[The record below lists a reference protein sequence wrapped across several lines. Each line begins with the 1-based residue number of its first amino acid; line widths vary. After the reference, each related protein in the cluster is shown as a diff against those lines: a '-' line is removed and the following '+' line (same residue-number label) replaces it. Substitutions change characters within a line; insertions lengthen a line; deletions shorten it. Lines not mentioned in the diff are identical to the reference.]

1 MKFVV
6 ITHVDHIEDNR
17 KFFAYGPYVREMNVW
32 GNHVNEIVIV
42 SPLAKTN
49 LSPIDLAYTNDKV
62 NLIQVKPF
70 SLTSVKAI
78 FSTLI
83 VLPSIL
89 RQIFKAMQQAD
100 HIHLRCPGNMGL
112 LGALVQILFPKTPKT
127 AKYAGNWDPK
137 SKQPWSYRLQKW
149 IISNPVL
156 TKKMQVL
163 VYGEW
168 ENSTRNVKPFFT
180 ASYKEVDKIPTQTR
194 VLTAKIRFL
203 FVGTLSSGKQP
214 MYAVRLVEQLLK
226 NGVDCVLD
234 CYGEG
239 IERSSIDKY
248 LIGNQLEKSVFLH
261 GNQSAATVQ
270 KAYQESHFLVLPSK
284 SEGWPKVVAEAMF
297 WGCLPISTA
306 VSCVPYMLDY
316 GKRGVVL
323 TMHLESD
330 VQQIFNLLQEP
341 ERYQNQ
347 VDQAFEWSRIYS
359 LDYFESEI
367 ETILKSK

>member
-1 MKFVV
+1 MKLVV
-6 ITHVDHIEDNR
+6 FSSAPLIPSGN
-17 KFFAYGPYVREMNVW
+17 KWKAYSPYVNEMSIW
-32 GNHVNEIVIV
+32 STKVNQIQFCCPIWKEDRGLLVDEIHFQ
-42 SPLAKTN
+42 SE
-49 LSPIDLAYTNDKV
+49 SPIELKDFDIISFGRIPKAFLAV
-62 NLIQVKPF
+62 CSNLIK
-70 SLTSVKAI
+70 
-78 FSTLI
+78 
-83 VLPSIL
+83 
-89 RQIFKAMQQAD
+89 IFKAMQQAD
-100 HIHLRCPGNMGL
+100 HIHLRCPGNIGL

-149 IISNPVL
+149 IISNPIL
-156 TKKMQVL
+156 TKKMKVL

-168 ENSTRNVKPFFT
+168 ENSTTNIKPFFT
-180 ASYKEVDKIPTQTR
+180 ASYTEKDKQPIKTR
-194 VLTAKIRFL
+194 TLTGQIRFL

-214 MYAVRLVEQLLK
+214 MYAFRLVEQLLK
-226 NGVDCVLD
+226 NGLDCVLD

-239 IERSSIDKY
+239 IERSAIEQY
-248 LIGNQLEKSVFLH
+248 LIKNQLERSIFLH

-330 VQQIFNLLQEP
+330 VQQIQTLLQEP

-347 VDQAFEWSRIYS
+347 VNQAFEWSSIYT